1 METSENLETQ
11 NLESMN
17 WGLDKKIP
25 HHIEGHQCINT
36 ARTTEDIHHQVND
49 GHDVFYSL
57 DGKRLINATGEVT
70 TIGNLDT
77 RTGEIDFDSDAW
89 YSLDGHKLKAKP
101 TQKGL
106 YIYKGKKVVIK

>member
-57 DGKRLINATGEVT
+57 DGKRLIN
-70 TIGNLDT
+70 DMPS
-77 RTGEIDFDSDAW
+77 RTGHRSSVTVPSA
-89 YSLDGHKLKAKP
+89 KLTRQRLSFQTP
-101 TQKGL
+101 
-106 YIYKGKKVVIK
+106 Y